1 MARISGHFGRWGPG
15 ALALAVMAAPLASAW
30 ASAEGASV
38 SAPLTEEEMAKGRQL
53 FSDNSCIQCHAMADA
68 NAQGSIGPALDGN
81 ANLTHEYVVDRI
93 TNGQGAMPS
102 FGWLDPAD
110 IDLLARYIVQAKK

>member
-1 MARISGHFGRWGPG
+1 MARISGHFGKLGFG
-15 ALALAVMAAPLASAW
+15 ALALSVAAIPLASAW
-30 ASAEGASV
+30 ASAEGASAHA
-38 SAPLTEEEMAKGRQL
+38 SLTDEEMAKGRQL
-53 FSDNSCIQCHAMADA
+53 FSDNSCNQCHALADA
-68 NAQGSIGPALDGN
+68 NAQGSIGPALDGDTN
-81 ANLTHEYVVDRI
+81 ITHDFVVDRI